1 MKLLFLFAAIVCLT
15 ANLNI
20 VNAQLNPPK
29 SELFPLSIIHIND
42 FHARYEP
49 TDTAGGACESPNEC
63 IGGYARTVYTVR
75 QLLEQQKENNVV
87 YFNAG
92 DSFQGT
98 LWYNV
103 GRWNVTSQFLNLL
116 PADAMTLGNHEFDHG
131 VEGVVPFLDA
141 LDSPMLVANIDAR
154 NEPTMEGKYQ
164 PSMIIERSGR
174 KIGVI
179 GVILETT
186 YDLSNTG
193 KLIFRNE
200 SETILEEAAKLKAQG
215 ANIII
220 VLSHCGYDVDK
231 LIAEKAGSEIDV
243 IVGSHSH
250 TFLYTGD
257 TPPGPDVP
265 KGDYPTIVRHS
276 PTGHRV
282 LIVQA
287 GAYAKYVGNLTIYF
301 DNDGNVVDYEGAPLY
316 MGSDVPQA
324 QDVIDTM
331 EPWKLLLDEQ
341 ISQIIGETKVDLLK
355 DNCDRTECNIGNFF
369 ADAAVYAFT
378 KLTPYD
384 NVYWSQASIAL
395 INTGAIRVPL
405 TRGNLSYGHL
415 STMSPFENKMTAF
428 SLPGLELLNALE
440 FSLNEIDMDV
450 GKTTSSI
457 FLQVSGLKITYN
469 ITQPLGRRVQNVKV
483 LCQNCEVPT
492 YLPLDVEETY
502 RIITSDFIAEGG
514 GGFTMFRD
522 HGQDLQ
528 KEMTDLEAVCD
539 YVKDNTP
546 IITGLDKRITILY

>member
-1 MKLLFLFAAIVCLT
+1 M
-15 ANLNI
+15 
-20 VNAQLNPPK
+20 
-29 SELFPLSIIHIND
+29 SYS
-42 FHARYEP
+42 RYEP
-49 TDTAGGACESPNEC
+49 TDTSGGACEGDTVC

-75 QLLEQQKENNVV
+75 QLLEQQKDNNVV

-131 VEGVVPFLDA
+131 VEGVVPFLEA
-141 LDSPMLVANIDAR
+141 LNSPMLVANIDAS
-154 NEPTMEGKYQ
+154 NEPTMQGKYQ

-179 GVILETT
+179 GIILETT
-186 YDLSNTG
+186 YDLANTG

-200 SETILEEAAKLKAQG
+200 SETILEEAEKLKAQG

-231 LIAEKAGSEIDV
+231 LIASKAGSVVDV

-265 KGDYPTIVRHS
+265 KGDYPTVVTHS
-276 PTGHRV
+276 ETGHRV

-287 GAYAKYVGNLTIYF
+287 GAYAKYVGNITVYF
-301 DNDGNVVDYEGAPLY
+301 DQEGNVADYEGAPLY

-324 QDVIDTM
+324 KDVIEAM
-331 EPWKLLLDEQ
+331 KPWKLSLDEQ
-341 ISQIIGETKVDLLK
+341 IAQIIGETKVDLEK
-355 DNCDRTECNIGNFF
+355 SDCDRTECNIGNFF

-378 KLTPYD
+378 KLTPY
-384 NVYWSQASIAL
+384 NEIYWSQASIAL

-405 TRGNLSYGHL
+405 SKGNLTYGHL

-428 SLPGLELLNALE
+428 MLPGAKLLNALE
-440 FSLNEIDMDV
+440 FSLKELNLNE
-450 GKTTSSI
+450 GKITSSI
-457 FLQVSGLKITYN
+457 FLQVSGMKITYN
-469 ITQPLGRRVQNVKV
+469 ITKPFGERVQKIKV
-483 LCQNCEVPT
+483 LCQDCKVPK
-492 YLPLDVEETY
+492 YEPLVADREY
-502 RIITSDFIAEGG
+502 RIVTSDFIAEGG

-522 HGQDLQ
+522 YGKDFQ
-528 KEMTDLEAVCD
+528 KELTDLEAVCD
-539 YVKDNTP
+539 YVKDNSP
-546 IITGLDKRITILY
+546 ITTGLEGRIKIVY

>member
-75 QLLEQQKENNVV
+75 QLLEQQKDNNVV

-287 GAYAKYVGNLTIYF
+287 GAYAKYVGNLTVYF

-316 MGSDVPQA
+316 MGSDVPQ
-324 QDVIDTM
+324 DSEVL
-331 EPWKLLLDEQ
+331 KLLPQWKNVIETQ
-341 ISQIIGETKVDLLK
+341 GSVKIGETKIDLQSH
-355 DNCDRTECNIGNFF
+355 ECGYKECSMGNFYT
-369 ADAAVYAFT
+369 DAILHKLMQLVPYTMNDWTNVSISLVAAGELYIDWAKGDITYGQVYSMAPYEAPLVAFD
-378 KLTPYD
+378 L
-384 NVYWSQASIAL
+384 QGL
-395 INTGAIRVPL
+395 
-405 TRGNLSYGHL
+405 HL
-415 STMSPFENKMTAF
+415 RA
-428 SLPGLELLNALE
+428 ALE
-440 FSLNEIDMDV
+440 KSVSRFDNNKYNSS
-450 GKTTSSI
+450 TS

-469 ITQPLGRRVQNVKV
+469 LRNPVNERVIEVKV
-483 LCQNCEVPT
+483 RCAACKVPK
-492 YLPLDVEETY
+492 YEELQDDVIY
-502 RIITSDFIAEGG
+502 RIIATRYVATGG
-514 GGFTMFRD
+514 YGFSIFEEY
-522 HGQDLQ
+522 GQRAVEYATEFESLMEYVE
-528 KEMTDLEAVCD
+528 KFSPLYNGLED
-539 YVKDNTP
+539 
-546 IITGLDKRITILY
+546 RITLL

>member
-316 MGSDVPQA
+316 MGSDVPQDSITLEA
-324 QDVIDTM
+324 M
-331 EPWKLLLDEQ
+331 EPWKTYID
-341 ISQIIGETKVDLLK
+341 IRGKTVIGESLVDLPQQP
-355 DNCDRTECNIGNFF
+355 CDSQECKLGNFVC
-369 ADAAVYAFT
+369 DAMVNAFQNIKRNAKSWT
-378 KLTPYD
+378 DVP
-384 NVYWSQASIAL
+384 IGL
-395 INTGAIRVPL
+395 INNRAMKSSL
-405 TRGNLSYGHL
+405 HKGNLTYSQL
-415 STMSPFENKMTAF
+415 IAMSPFENNLVAF
-428 SLPGLELLNALE
+428 DLPGEYLREALE
-440 FSLNEIDMDV
+440 YSV
-450 GKTTSSI
+450 SSI
-457 FLQVSGLKITYN
+457 DLDKGINSSYNMLQVSGIRVTYDLKRPAFQRIIDLKIRCAHCY
-469 ITQPLGRRVQNVKV
+469 QPKYEEFQKSTVYRMVTPKFLQN
-483 LCQNCEVPT
+483 
-492 YLPLDVEETY
+492 
-502 RIITSDFIAEGG
+502 GG
-514 GGFTMFRD
+514 NGYTMFRD
-522 HGQDLQ
+522 YGKNLRLYIRDIDAIMEYTQ
-528 KEMTDLEAVCD
+528 KFS
-539 YVKDNTP
+539 P
-546 IITGLDKRITILY
+546 ISPKIEGRIVMV